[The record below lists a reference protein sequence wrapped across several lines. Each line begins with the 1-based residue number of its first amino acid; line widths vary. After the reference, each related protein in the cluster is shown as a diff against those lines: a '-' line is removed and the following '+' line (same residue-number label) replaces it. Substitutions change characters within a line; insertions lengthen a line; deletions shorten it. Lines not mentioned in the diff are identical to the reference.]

1 MSFPV
6 QGCGQ
11 VLVIAVGDRVET
23 STQVSFKH
31 DVQGL
36 RAEIFVQGPEFKHVL
51 VRHAVEKQERYSNF

>member
-36 RAEIFVQGPEFKHVL
+36 RAEIFASGS
-51 VRHAVEKQERYSNF
+51 RI